1 MTEHKARTTPKPS
14 ANPTPCYLCIV
25 GVGVEPSH
33 LGSVPSTAPLTHV
46 GPSDQDSPLTSGP
59 SPAPRPSLTW
69 VPAIRTVLSPR
80 VRPQHRAPHSR
91 GSQRSGQSSHLG
103 SVPSTA
109 PLTHVGPDDQDSPL
123 TSGPSPAPRPSL
135 TWVPAIRTVLSPR
148 VRPQHRA
155 PHSRGS
161 RRSGQSSHL
170 GSVPSTAPL
179 THVGPSDQDSP
190 LTSGPSPAP
199 RPSLTWVPAIRT
211 VLSPR
216 VRPQHRAPH
225 SRGSQ
230 RSGQSSHLGSV
241 PSTAPLTHVGPS
253 DQDSPL
259 TSGPSPAPRPSLT
272 WVPAIRTV
280 LSPRVRPRHRAPHSR
295 GSQRSGQS
303 SHLGSVPSTAPL
315 THVGPSDQDSPLTS
329 GPSPALRPSLT
340 WVPAIRTVL
349 SPRVRPQHRAPHS
362 RGSRRAGQYSGRAT
376 STSGLQCSVL
386 PGLAGETERHQNV
399 VL

>member
-1 MTEHKARTTPKPS
+1 MTEHKARTLNNAQTFSKP
-14 ANPTPCYLCIV
+14 Y
-25 GVGVEPSH
+25 
-33 LGSVPSTAPLTHV
+33 
-46 GPSDQDSPLTSGP
+46 
-59 SPAPRPSLTW
+59 SLLFVYCW
-69 VPAIRTVLSPR
+69 CGALSPR

-91 GSQRSGQSSHLG
+91 GSQ
-103 SVPSTA
+103 
-109 PLTHVGPDDQDSPL
+109 
-123 TSGPSPAPRPSL
+123 
-135 TWVPAIRTVLSPR
+135 
-148 VRPQHRA
+148 
-155 PHSRGS
+155 
-161 RRSGQSSHL
+161 RSGQSSHL

-280 LSPRVRPRHRAPHSR
+280 LSPRVRP
-295 GSQRSGQS
+295 
-303 SHLGSVPSTAPL
+303 
-315 THVGPSDQDSPLTS
+315 
-329 GPSPALRPSLT
+329 
-340 WVPAIRTVL
+340 
-349 SPRVRPQHRAPHS
+349 QHRAPHS
-362 RGSRRAGQYSGRAT
+362 RGSRRAGQSSHLGSVPGTAPLT
-376 STSGLQCSVL
+376 HVGPDGQDNIQGGPPQHLVCSVL
-386 PGLAGETERHQNV
+386 FYLGLQVRLRDIKTLCCKSYSE
-399 VL
+399 